1 MEEKENNKGLF
12 HEFAPA
18 DRKAWENKIRED
30 LKGAD
35 FEKKLISKTCEGFDI
50 YPVYTAEDLQKSAF
64 PETRAGSWPFIRGN
78 RTGLNSWRTRQDIA
92 VDDLAAANRKATGLL
107 TKGVDSLGFLL
118 PAGFKADMEHLQTLL
133 KDIPFEA
140 VELNFITD
148 TDPVGLV
155 QALLAYEKRLP
166 QSRGSMQGSVEYD
179 PLGFL
184 AITGSLPAGETAGL
198 AVCRELAGAASGL
211 PSFRTVMVN
220 ARYFHE
226 GGSSLVQ
233 EIAYALAMGSEY
245 LTRLTDAG
253 LDAGET
259 GKKIKFHF
267 AAGSDY
273 FMEIAKFR
281 AARLL
286 WAEVVKAYGVGDE
299 TLMKMNIHCT
309 TSRWN
314 MTVYDP
320 WVNMLRTTTESM
332 SSIIGGVDS
341 LTTLGYDAAAGESSE
356 FGERIGRNQ
365 QLILKE
371 ESYLD
376 KVIDP
381 AAGSYFIETLT
392 ASLAEGAWK
401 LFLSI
406 QDEGGYLEALKK
418 GTIQKQVEETA
429 SGRNADLAVRR
440 SILLGANQYPD
451 FKEKIDR
458 ELDRTVFFPQPGT
471 KGDRLAEP
479 IRLNRGALPFE
490 YMRHQTDR
498 YSLKHGR
505 PVVFMLTL
513 GNPAMRRARA
523 QFACNFFAVAGFEVH
538 DNPGFDTPAEG
549 VRECLESKASIA
561 VICSSDQEYPSVAAD
576 IVKMLEGKAIPVIAG
591 YPKEHLEALRA
602 AGIRHFIHIRS
613 NILESLRDFQK
624 ELGII

>member
-1 MEEKENNKGLF
+1 MEEKDDNKGLF
-12 HEFAPA
+12 CEFTPA
-18 DRKAWENKIRED
+18 GRQAWEDKIRED

-35 FEKKLISKTCEGFDI
+35 FGKKLVSKTCEGFDI
-50 YPVYTAEDLQKSAF
+50 YPIYTAEDLQKSAF
-64 PETRAGSWPFIRGN
+64 PETRAGSWPYIRGN
-78 RTGLNSWRTRQDIA
+78 RTGLNSWRTRQDIE
-92 VDDLAAANRKATGLL
+92 VEDAAGANRKATGLMA
-107 TKGVDSLGFLL
+107 KGVNSLGFLL
-118 PAGFKADMEHLQTLL
+118 PPGFKADMDHMQTLL
-133 KDIPFEA
+133 NNIPFDSA
-140 VELNFITD
+140 ELNFVTD
-148 TDPVGLV
+148 ADPVGLV
-155 QALLAYEKRLP
+155 QALLEYKRRFP
-166 QSRGSMQGSVEYD
+166 HSCSMQGSVEYD

-184 AITGSLPAGETAGL
+184 TITGSLPGGETTGL
-198 AVCRELAGAASGL
+198 AVCSGLVGASSGL
-211 PSFRTVMVN
+211 PAFRTLMVN
-220 ARYFHE
+220 GRYFHE

-233 EIAYALAMGSEY
+233 EIAFALAMGSEY
-245 LTRLTDAG
+245 LFRLTDAG

-259 GKKIKFHF
+259 AKRIKFHF

-286 WAEVVKAYGVGDE
+286 WAEVVRAFGVEDE
-299 TLMKMNIHCT
+299 ALAKMNIHCT

-341 LTTLGYDAAAGESSE
+341 LTTLGYDAAAGEGSE

-376 KVIDP
+376 RVTDP
-381 AAGSYFIETLT
+381 AAGSYYIETLT
-392 ASLAEGAWK
+392 ASLAGGAWK
-401 LFLSI
+401 IFLAVE
-406 QDEGGYLEALKK
+406 DEGGYLEALRK
-418 GTIQKQVEETA
+418 GIIQKQVHETA

-458 ELDRTVFFPQPGT
+458 ELNRAAFFPQPGT
-471 KGDRLAEP
+471 GGARLVEP
-479 IRLNRGALPFE
+479 IMLCRGASPFE
-490 YMRHQTDR
+490 YMRYQTDR
-498 YSLKHGR
+498 YSLKRGR
-505 PVVFMLTL
+505 PVVFMLTI
-513 GNPAMRRARA
+513 GNLAMRRARA
-523 QFACNFFAVAGFEVH
+523 QFACNFFAVAGFDVR
-538 DNPGFDTPAEG
+538 DNAGFDTPAEG

-561 VICSSDQEYPSVAAD
+561 VICSSDQEYPSVASD
-576 IVKMLEGKAIPVIAG
+576 IVKMLDGKAIPVIAG
-591 YPKEHLEALRA
+591 YPKDHLETLRA